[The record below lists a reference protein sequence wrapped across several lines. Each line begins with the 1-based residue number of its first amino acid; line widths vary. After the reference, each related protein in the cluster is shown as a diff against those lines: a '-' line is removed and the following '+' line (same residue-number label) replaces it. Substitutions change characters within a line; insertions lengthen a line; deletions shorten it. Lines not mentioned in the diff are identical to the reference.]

1 MRLATSLIINALRC
15 QQIRFVIVGTSTAI
29 LYFGCFIVF
38 MKIGFTAVLAALVA
52 YILSFFVGYTAQKQ
66 FAFQATSRHGT
77 SLPRYASLQLLCA
90 LIAMASS
97 GFSEMLGVDNVYTI
111 GSVSTIVSACISY
124 IISSKWVFK

>member
-15 QQIRFVIVGTSTAI
+15 QQIRFVFVGTSTAI
-29 LYFGCFIVF
+29 LYFGCFIVL

-52 YILSFFVGYTAQKQ
+52 YIFSFFVGYTAQKQ
-66 FAFQATSRHGT
+66 FTFQAKSRHGA

-97 GFSEMLGVDNVYTI
+97 CFSEMLGVDNVYTI